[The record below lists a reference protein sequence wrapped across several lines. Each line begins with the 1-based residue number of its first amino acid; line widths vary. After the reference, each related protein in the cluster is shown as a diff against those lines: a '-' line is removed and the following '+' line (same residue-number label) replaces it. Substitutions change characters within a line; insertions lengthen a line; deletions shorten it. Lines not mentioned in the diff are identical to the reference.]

1 MYTQVTVITA
11 STGRES
17 IINCIE
23 SVAKQ
28 TGPSVAKIQHLIFAD
43 GPESSKKLFQHIPYD
58 MISGRDKYSL
68 YKDVELIELPF
79 SVGQDRWNGHRM
91 YAAGTYLADGEYV
104 MFLDD
109 DNTIDEYHIND
120 CLEAIHKN
128 QTGWAY
134 SLRKIVDKNG
144 VILCNDDCESL
155 GPDYPTVINAND
167 RLVDVNCYFIQ
178 KKLAVYVSPIWHR
191 KAREP
196 GVPEVDRALVHVLN
210 QATKGVGTGKY
221 TVNYTVDS
229 TNLSVSGEFFAR
241 GNEIMQQ
248 RYPNGFPWRK

>member
-1 MYTQVTVITA
+1 MSAGVTVITA
-11 STGRES
+11 TTGRES
-17 IINCIE
+17 LRACLE
-23 SVAKQ
+23 SVASQ
-28 TGPSVAKIQHLIFAD
+28 THKNIQHLVFLD
-43 GPESSKKLFQHIPYD
+43 GPDAVKKMCETISYD
-58 MISGRDKYSL
+58 KIAGRDKYDL
-68 YKDVELIELPF
+68 YKNVDVIELPY
-79 SVGQDRWNGHRM
+79 STGKDRWNGHRM
-91 YAAGTYLADGEYV
+91 YAAGTFLAKGDFV
-104 MFLDD
+104 VFLDD
-109 DNTIDEYHIND
+109 DNTIDPDHVSS
-120 CLEAIHKN
+120 CLETIEANKC
-128 QTGWAY
+128 GWTY

-248 RYPNGFPWRK
+248 RYPTGFPWRK